1 MQHTIRWGV
10 MGTGWIAEKFCGA
23 LRSLEGYGAQLYA
36 VGSRKKETADA
47 FAARHGFAR
56 AYASYEE
63 LAADPNVDVVYI
75 ATPHRFHL
83 ENALLCIRS
92 GRAILCEK
100 AFTVNGDE
108 AEKIAEEAK
117 ARGVFAMEAFWPRFQ
132 PLNRLLRKLVCEQKI
147 IGDVRMLQ
155 VDFDKLE
162 DWPDEHR
169 IYNPELA
176 GGTTLDLGIYTMSYA
191 AYFLGADVRDI
202 HAVAT
207 IGKGGVDDQ
216 CAIIAAHQSGALSV
230 QPAALQTDGRREALF
245 LGTRGRIRVPD
256 FFKPPYL
263 EIVDDK
269 SGETRRVEREPFL
282 YNGYE
287 YEAIEVMDCI
297 RAGESQS
304 RIMPLDES
312 VALMRLLDRCR
323 ADFGFRYPFE

>member
-216 CAIIAAHQSGALSV
+216 LPHVRRNSGVHGGARGQIKEKPSCRKNFSRSASASSTCLSSPWIRSTLRRTRIRSIRSSCP
-230 QPAALQTDGRREALF
+230 PAA
-245 LGTRGRIRVPD
+245 TR
-256 FFKPPYL
+256 
-263 EIVDDK
+263 
-269 SGETRRVEREPFL
+269 
-282 YNGYE
+282 
-287 YEAIEVMDCI
+287 
-297 RAGESQS
+297 
-304 RIMPLDES
+304 
-312 VALMRLLDRCR
+312 
-323 ADFGFRYPFE
+323 